1 MQAARHLSGN
11 FHGHFV
17 MTVFTANTQPHIVT
31 TQPRIRR
38 FVVNIQQL
46 HGVMVLAAQRIEMVT
61 QRLNGTVIN
70 NKL

>member
-1 MQAARHLSGN
+1 MP
-11 FHGHFV
+11 
-17 MTVFTANTQPHIVT
+17 TQPV
-31 TQPRIRR
+31 IRR